1 LSHALLHIV
10 VTDSLV
16 ITKMLNVK

>member
-16 ITKMLNVK
+16 ITKMLHVK